1 MNKFIDYI
9 SFPEH
14 KNIHPEFKFTY
25 PPFQEFVHLIVY
37 GPSGVGKYTQVLK
50 ILQHYSPSHLKIEK
64 KMVIDTTYIKFSDV
78 HYEVD
83 MSLLVCNSKLL
94 WNDIYQQI
102 VDIIQSKTD
111 KRGFIVC
118 KNFHTINKE
127 LLDCF
132 YSYMQTTTIK
142 FMLISDAVSFLPYN
156 ITSKCKM
163 IPVKVPSALI
173 LQECKPDIHYLKTR
187 TSSDNGFK
195 LIHDYITT
203 MVFNPN
209 QLREQ
214 LYSILIFDTGVEKL
228 INYLLLHLNMTTEQ
242 RQHMIEETVS
252 FVSYFT
258 NNYRPIFHLEK
269 YIYSIIKIIHKL
281 D

>member
-1 MNKFIDYI
+1 
-9 SFPEH
+9 
-14 KNIHPEFKFTY
+14 
-25 PPFQEFVHLIVY
+25 VY

-83 MSLLVCNSKLL
+83 MSLLGCNSKLL
-94 WNDIYQQI
+94 WNDIHQQI
-102 VDIIQSKTD
+102 VDIIQSKNE

-142 FMLISDAVSFLPYN
+142 FILISDAVSFLPYN
-156 ITSKCKM
+156 ITSKCKI
-163 IPVKVPSALI
+163 IPVKIPSALI
-173 LQECKPDIHYLKTR
+173 LQACKPDIHYLKAKP
-187 TSSDNGFK
+187 SSDNGFK
-195 LIHDYITT
+195 IIHEYITT

-228 INYLLLHLNMTTEQ
+228 INYLLLQLNMTSEQ
-242 RQHMIEETVS
+242 RQHMIEETIS

>member
-25 PPFQEFVHLIVY
+25 PPFQDFVHLIVY

-83 MSLLVCNSKLL
+83 MSLLGCNSKLL
-94 WNDIYQQI
+94 WNDIHQQI
-102 VDIIQSKTD
+102 VDIIQSKNE

-142 FMLISDAVSFLPYN
+142 FILISDAVSFLPYN
-156 ITSKCKM
+156 ITSKCKI
-163 IPVKVPSALI
+163 IPVKIPSALV
-173 LQECKPDIHYLKTR
+173 LQECKPDIHYLKTKP
-187 TSSDNGFK
+187 SSDNGFK
-195 LIHDYITT
+195 IIHEYITT

-228 INYLLLHLNMTTEQ
+228 INYLLVQLPMTSEQ
-242 RQHMIEETVS
+242 RQQMIEETIS

-269 YIYSIIKIIHKL
+269 YIYSIVKIIHKL